1 MIKSMTLVKSE
12 DLNDFSRKLGETVG
26 EMQDR
31 ETRLEI
37 QYQKSFGEY
46 SALVIGR
53 EKA

>member
-1 MIKSMTLVKSE
+1 MIKSITLVKGE
-12 DLNDFSRKLGETVG
+12 DSNDFARKLGETVDK
-26 EMQDR
+26 MQDR

-37 QYQKSFGEY
+37 QYQKDFGEY